1 MTATTSVDPGGRT
14 PTRQDFDEPNWWQ
27 KGLDAIEEFY
37 PEWTTRSSSAL
48 RDPALTGPSGTSQFE
63 GEAWEET
70 LSRSPHSPTGTDTRD
85 SPALSDEM
93 DDGPVGM
100 LPTAV
105 RGSGLNYPERVKGG
119 ASFQDRATVRLS
131 VTMKDESISKDA
143 AVPHLDKKGA
153 GMDNTQWNNS
163 QHLPNTPETTSHHT
177 ARPFSN
183 LSGEVSAD
191 LLDHNSS
198 TGRCRFFV
206 EDLAGPHDD
215 PYATVEPLSSQTH
228 VRPSTTGTA
237 GSLIR
242 PELEA
247 GRIVLE
253 VDNSSVARDAVAS
266 NALSLVVE
274 NTSVG
279 TDSAVYS
286 RTLKEQSPAP
296 DTKSA
301 LQPDQSPFNGY
312 IWPSA
317 DEMPSAED
325 GMQFDEAEELAKRSK
340 PRGSQYSRATEAR
353 KDLLGYDVMRTER
366 GAQSVRR
373 SLDASDVMGATA
385 QYPHAPL
392 PPGPYRDDS
401 KNPFFNPFSD
411 SAFRGHPSNKSSS
424 LGFRDVST
432 PQVIGRPSTQGTGKR
447 SLYDE
452 MEVEDSERQL
462 SDAEEQDEDVKV
474 GKPDFRQHLSSSPL
488 MRRYPK
494 MGPQAPSAA
503 MGYGT
508 PERRVPILSQY
519 TDNWLDKSI
528 TLGKEMCTREQSE
541 NMAEADTKPST
552 PDITQSSGGHS
563 APPQPGTKR
572 SYQSPSPQSPKLPQ
586 SAAVIT
592 RTESEASPDPLHGPP
607 EKRHKGSGKTG
618 TLNPRKGE
626 GSAKPK
632 SLAREDDG
640 NGKKTTKPNKPAGT
654 KARNEKGRRV
664 TRSSVGNRAAL
675 NTQAKAGD
683 NEDVEMTDAPADAT
697 AAPRFSPFKKPEIGT
712 KERTS
717 RRSSAITKM
726 ADEGD
731 ADNAPP
737 RQTRRKSTSTVGT
750 DVTSEATR
758 PSTGAAADA
767 GATTNSKA
775 THNMDDREPNSAP
788 PRRTTRKS
796 TSTVET
802 AAQRS
807 AKTATRPST
816 GATTM
821 RAGAN
826 TTTPSSATHHAID
839 DGETITVDNAAKP
852 SPEPAVAAATKAQT
866 RKRTTTTKAG
876 GQSKKRVAP
885 AKSKIRAPVAR
896 AETAK
901 VKAKKA
907 AAVVVRRAP
916 APVAK
921 KTGTAGRK
929 GTIMKGAAAA
939 AATEET
945 YGEEPAPAAAA
956 PAAAVKKR
964 GKGRKAKG

>member
-228 VRPSTTGTA
+228 
-237 GSLIR
+237 
-242 PELEA
+242 
-247 GRIVLE
+247 
-253 VDNSSVARDAVAS
+253 
-266 NALSLVVE
+266 
-274 NTSVG
+274 
-279 TDSAVYS
+279 DSAVYS